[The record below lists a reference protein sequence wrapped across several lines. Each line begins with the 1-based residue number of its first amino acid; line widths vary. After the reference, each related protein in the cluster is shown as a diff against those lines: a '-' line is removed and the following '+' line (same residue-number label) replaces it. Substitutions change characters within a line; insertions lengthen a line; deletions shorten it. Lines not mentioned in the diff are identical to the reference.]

1 MKRILQVTF
10 IFMTLVG
17 FALPVLRF
25 NRSGTVSEKE
35 NRVLAPR
42 PPLLRDGYLNDTLFS
57 QYSAYFDDRF
67 GGRQRLISLNSAV
80 NNMLGANTVVANDKA
95 IKGKD
100 GWYFYISSIDG
111 DNLSDFYKRNL
122 FTEEQYADFKRRVAS
137 TAAWCAEQ
145 GIPCIFLVCPN
156 KHSVYSEHYLFERP
170 AGITRADQ
178 ITVAFEECGV
188 PYLFPRDFLLSKKAD
203 YDVPLYHECGTHW
216 NQLGAYLAAT
226 LLKSKIEECLPN
238 ILFPHINYS
247 ITDSYP
253 STDDSMLGMLG
264 LKADVDKST
273 RVVVEPNGHIYA
285 DFYEYLKNDGRNG
298 VHTKGAD
305 KRLPRALI
313 FRDSFFTALEPFVSP
328 LFSEAEYIWKQFREE
343 DKELVLQYKP
353 NIIIFEAV
361 ERYAPSIC
369 DGAF

>member
-25 NRSGTVSEKE
+25 NRSDTVSEKE

-42 PPLLRDGYLNDTLFS
+42 PPLLHDGYLNDTLFS

-67 GGRQRLISLNSAV
+67 GGRQRLILLNSAV
-80 NNMLGANTVVANDKA
+80 NNMLGASTVVANDKA
-95 IKGKD
+95 LKGKG
-100 GWYFYISSIDG
+100 GWYFYIAD

-178 ITVAFEECGV
+178 ITAAFEECGV

-203 YDVPLYHECGTHW
+203 YDVPLYHECGTH
-216 NQLGAYLAAT
+216 
-226 LLKSKIEECLPN
+226 
-238 ILFPHINYS
+238 
-247 ITDSYP
+247 
-253 STDDSMLGMLG
+253 
-264 LKADVDKST
+264 
-273 RVVVEPNGHIYA
+273 
-285 DFYEYLKNDGRNG
+285 
-298 VHTKGAD
+298 
-305 KRLPRALI
+305 
-313 FRDSFFTALEPFVSP
+313 
-328 LFSEAEYIWKQFREE
+328 
-343 DKELVLQYKP
+343 
-353 NIIIFEAV
+353 
-361 ERYAPSIC
+361 
-369 DGAF
+369 